1 MIISYLL
8 LYRPKILQLNG
19 LCLGDFPNREE
30 ALQTADELIAHSV
43 AEYGHKYAAIS
54 YGNPLT
60 DKFFY
65 VQGKGRTKTWYKGE
79 EKTLSKDSNPKN
91 TKALTDMGG
100 FGELGNLQPEKTES
114 EELQKLKGTADMGR
128 SWDLKGR
135 SWDIIGSP
143 RPEGSARA
151 WVPPLVSYTGDP
163 THL

>member
-8 LYRPKILQLNG
+8 LYRPKILQLSG
-19 LCLGDFPNREE
+19 MSLGDFPNREE

-79 EKTLSKDSNPKN
+79 EKRCL
-91 TKALTDMGG
+91 
-100 FGELGNLQPEKTES
+100 KTATRRIR
-114 EELQKLKGTADMGR
+114 KL
-128 SWDLKGR
+128 
-135 SWDIIGSP
+135 
-143 RPEGSARA
+143 
-151 WVPPLVSYTGDP
+151 
-163 THL
+163 